1 MSVVEPG
8 SAGKSLV
15 ERVKNILTQPSA
27 TWDVIETEPAS
38 IGDLYRTYVAPLAAI
53 PAVCGA
59 VGLLAFGVGAFG
71 VSFRPS
77 PVWVIAQFLTSYVMT
92 LVMVYVLA
100 LIIDGL
106 APNFEATKDQG
117 QAFKLAAY
125 SGTASWVA
133 GVFQLLPMIGGL
145 LALLGALY
153 TLYILYEGLPKLM
166 KSPEDRT
173 TPYFVVILVVAVVI
187 GLVIAILT
195 SRISTFGGPLSI
207 ASQHVGGTVSVP
219 GAGSIN
225 LGKLQDQ
232 ANRMEAAAK
241 QMESGKDV
249 PATDPE
255 VLKAYLPASVAGF
268 NRTEVS
274 ASSAG
279 AGGFQGSGAEGAY
292 EKGESSIRLTVSDL
306 GVAGAMAGM
315 ANAFNVH
322 SSKETA
328 TSYEKV
334 GKVDGRMTQESYDR
348 SSQHGEYSVL
358 VADRF
363 MVQATGEKASM
374 DDLKAAVNA
383 VGVSQLEGL
392 AKKG

>member
-8 SAGKSLV
+8 STGRSLV
-15 ERVKNILTQPSA
+15 DRVKSILTQPSA
-27 TWDVIETEPAS
+27 TWDVIEAEPTT
-38 IGDLYRTYVAPLAAI
+38 IGELYKGYVAPLAAI

-59 VGLLAFGVGAFG
+59 VGLLVFGVGAFG
-71 VSFRPS
+71 ISFRPS
-77 PVWVIAQFLTSYVMT
+77 PVWVIVQYLTSYVMT

-100 LIIDGL
+100 LIIDAL
-106 APNFEATKDQG
+106 APNFGGVKNQV

-133 GVFQLLPMIGGL
+133 GVFGLLPMIGGL

-153 TLYILYEGLPKLM
+153 TLYLLYRGLPKLM
-166 KSPEDRT
+166 KSPEDKT
-173 TPYFVVILVVAVVI
+173 TSYFVVILVVTLVLGI
-187 GLVIAILT
+187 VIAVLT
-195 SRISTFGGPLSI
+195 SRISNFGGPLSI
-207 ASQHVGGTVSVP
+207 ASRHDVGTVSVP

-225 LGKLQDQ
+225 LGKLQEQ
-232 ANRMEAAAK
+232 ADRAEAAAK
-241 QMESGKDV
+241 QMEAGKDV

-268 NRTEVS
+268 SRTEVS
-274 ASSAG
+274 ASSG
-279 AGGFQGSGAEGAY
+279 GVGGFQGSGAEGAY
-292 EKGESSIRLTVSDL
+292 EKGDSSMRLTVSDL
-306 GVAGAMAGM
+306 GMAGAMAGM

-328 TSYEKV
+328 TGYEKV
-334 GKVDGRMTQESYDR
+334 GKVDGRMTQESYDK
-348 SSQHGEYSVL
+348 SSRHGEYSVL

-363 MVQATGEKASM
+363 MVQATGERVSM

-383 VGVSQLEGL
+383 VGVAQLEGL